1 MSDKRHHRHGQ
12 EEMEYS
18 RKNKDSKGSRDDDHR
33 RRKHHRCDER
43 HQSRGNDETRRSQ
56 KAQEASCSHEVHSKD
71 RKKAG
76 SDEGYRNKH
85 GRSDRRREQDAE
97 KYVYRDKHRKTEGLG
112 EKDKETYRGKHVHDR
127 PDMTRED
134 VKPRDKHGR
143 TEGMREQEKEE
154 EEEEEWDRQE
164 MWEFNWEEYRSTLN
178 KIFFRDEDFIVRG
191 TPEYDDFWK
200 FFHRY
205 CKFQR
210 KKSGDQRP
218 ARSRHSPPQQ
228 KTLGLPEKYD
238 KRYRIN
244 FSIKTKDVEEKLK
257 YLRTGSRTND
267 DEDLTPSRVVEF
279 RLALLHYIDFCQKQK
294 LQKLAKLRHD
304 QASLPI
310 HQYRDQIVQAV
321 RQHRVV
327 VVAGDTGCGKS
338 TQVPQYLMSAGFT
351 CIACT
356 QPRRIACISLA
367 KRVGYET
374 LNEYGSEVAYQVRF
388 EGSKTASTRILFLT
402 EGLLLRQV
410 TTDPTLSQ
418 YSVIVLDEVH
428 ERHLNGDFLL
438 GVLRALL
445 RARDDLKMV
454 LMSATINIKLFAG
467 YFHGAPVIQVPGRL
481 YPIQLEYLPIKQEE
495 QTSKSER
502 LDPRPYLRVMQR
514 IDHKYPAAERGD
526 LLIFLSGMSEIT
538 AVVEA
543 ARLYAQQTK
552 RWIVLPLHS
561 TLSIEEQDKVFDIA
575 PDGVRKCIVS
585 TNIAETSI
593 TIDGVRFISDSGKVK
608 EMSYDPGAKMQRLQE
623 FWISRASAEQRK
635 GRAGRTGPGVCFRMY
650 DESDYDN
657 FQEYATPEIQRVP
670 LDSTLLQMISMGL
683 RDPRKFPFIE
693 PPAMSSIE
701 NSVAFLKEQGAL
713 TEEETLTPIGR
724 MLARLPVDVVIGK
737 MLIMGTVFHVIDPV
751 LSIAAALSV
760 QSPFHQSARTN
771 PDAMHARKPLE
782 SDHGD
787 PFTLLNAFDEWIQVK
802 AGGRNSSR
810 KWCRRRGL
818 EEQRFYEMVKLK
830 EQFKDLL
837 KGHGLLEGEKDCY
850 YREEERRKRHGERR
864 RLQELKR
871 KHDKGPRKRKVLKL
885 EHEDIELSGGDD
897 DDDDEVDIK
906 DIEFKLKHD
915 LNQLQETSNQT
926 RSFTLRDVLLLKV
939 VLCSGLYPLV
949 AIADDCNTYRRD
961 SEQVFHTKSK
971 QFVVLHPTGV
981 FCTNP
986 EPLQLPHTE
995 GKQGVAQLKGQVS
1008 SKHQLLAYTSLLE
1021 TNKPYLVNTMRIPA
1035 LQTLMLYAHCL
1046 DTNQDCTRIV
1056 SDYWLELTFDE
1067 SEAAQLLLSS
1077 VIQLRATWAKL
1088 LGLRLQ
1094 ESSKR
1099 QKDDDDEDEDDTS
1112 RKARKL
1118 EKVLANKLTEFL
1130 SSDVEYSIRRLG
1142 NSEIK
1147 NLFVGLL
1154 EVGSSATE
1162 PVPSLFSGECRPHPT
1177 KGGVQINDYLTY
1189 NCLQDDGMSV
1199 HSFMAHLRNSWT
1211 CPTCQVDMAVT
1222 VLERLQHEDQ
1232 CQKKQDVSVDEPK
1245 QQSGP
1250 SSLERLRKP
1259 YFCTTCQ
1266 QEFSF
1271 TNTEILKHRK
1281 THSQA
1286 ASTGEGFT
1294 T

>member
-1 MSDKRHHRHGQ
+1 MSDERHHKHRREEKQHGKKK
-12 EEMEYS
+12 S
-18 RKNKDSKGSRDDDHR
+18 SKDTSRDDDHR
-33 RRKHHRCDER
+33 RRKHHHRGEDGQSDQDQSGGYGETIR
-43 HQSRGNDETRRSQ
+43 HQGT
-56 KAQEASCSHEVHSKD
+56 SCSHEVHHRD
-71 RKKAG
+71 REKEG
-76 SDEGYRNKH
+76 SSEGYRKKH
-85 GRSDRRREQDAE
+85 GSDRRREEDE
-97 KYVYRDKHRKTEGLG
+97 KYRDRHRKTEVLG
-112 EKDKETYRGKHVHDR
+112 DKDKEKYRGKHMHDR
-127 PDMTRED
+127 PRED
-134 VKPRDKHGR
+134 AKPRDKHGR
-143 TEGMREQEKEE
+143 MEGRREE

-191 TPEYDDFWK
+191 TTEYADFWA

-210 KKSGDQRP
+210 KKSAEQKAP
-218 ARSRHSPPQQ
+218 KSHPNPPQEQQ

-267 DEDLTPSRVVEF
+267 DEDLTPSRVAEF

-294 LQKLAKLRHD
+294 LQKLAKLRQD

-310 HQYRDQIVQAV
+310 HQYRDQIVEAV

-351 CIACT
+351 RIACT

-418 YSVIVLDEVH
+418 YSIIVLDEVH

-445 RARDDLKMV
+445 RAREDLKMV

-467 YFHGAPVIQVPGRL
+467 YFNGAPVIQVPGRL

-514 IDHKYPAAERGD
+514 IDHKYPGTERGD

-543 ARLYAQQTK
+543 ARLYAQHTK

-575 PDGVRKCIVS
+575 PEGVRKCIVS

-593 TIDGVRFISDSGKVK
+593 TIDGVRFICDSGKVK

-683 RDPRKFPFIE
+683 KNTRKFPFIE

-771 PDAMHARKPLE
+771 PDAMHARRPLE

-837 KGHGLLEGEKDCY
+837 KDHGLLEGEEDHY

-871 KHDKGPRKRKVLKL
+871 QHDKGPRKRKVLKL

-981 FCTNP
+981 FSTNP

-995 GKQGVAQLKGQVS
+995 GKQGVAQPKGQVS

-1021 TNKPYLVNTMRIPA
+1021 TNKPYLVNTMRVPA

-1056 SDYWLELTFDE
+1056 SDHWLELTFPE

-1094 ESSKR
+1094 ESTKR
-1099 QKDDDDEDEDDTS
+1099 NKDDDDEDDTS

-1118 EKVLANKLTEFL
+1118 EKVLAHKLTEFL

-1154 EVGSSATE
+1154 EVGSTATE
-1162 PVPSLFSGECRPHPT
+1162 PVPSLFSGECQPHPT

-1232 CQKKQDVSVDEPK
+1232 CQNKQDVSVDEPR
-1245 QQSGP
+1245 QQGGP

-1266 QEFSF
+1266 LEFSF

-1281 THSQA
+1281 THSQPA
-1286 ASTGEGFT
+1286 ATGEGST

>member
-1 MSDKRHHRHGQ
+1 MSDQRHHRHRP
-12 EEMEYS
+12 EEMHHEKKKSKESKSS
-18 RKNKDSKGSRDDDHR
+18 RASDQRSS
-33 RRKHHRCDER
+33 KHHRHEHRHSGLDQSGGYDEMT
-43 HQSRGNDETRRSQ
+43 SRRI
-56 KAQEASCSHEVHSKD
+56 QEASCSRDVHQRD
-71 RKKAG
+71 RKKES
-76 SDEGYRNKH
+76 SDEGHGNKH
-85 GRSDRRREQDAE
+85 GRSDRRREEEAE
-97 KYVYRDKHRKTEGLG
+97 KYRHKHRKMERVGDR
-112 EKDKETYRGKHVHDR
+112 DKETYRGKDVHVR
-127 PDMTRED
+127 DMARED
-134 VKPRDKHGR
+134 VRPRDKHGR
-143 TEGMREQEKEE
+143 MEGMREQE

-205 CKFQR
+205 CKFQM

-218 ARSRHSPPQQ
+218 ARPHHSSPQQ
-228 KTLGLPEKYD
+228 KTLGLPDKYD

-267 DEDLTPSRVVEF
+267 DEDLTPSRVAEF
-279 RLALLHYIDFCQKQK
+279 RLAWLHYIDFCQKQK

-388 EGSKTASTRILFLT
+388 EGSKTDATRILFLT

-418 YSVIVLDEVH
+418 YSIIVLDEVH

-445 RARDDLKMV
+445 RAQEDLKMV

-467 YFHGAPVIQVPGRL
+467 YFNGAPVIQVPGRL

-514 IDHKYPAAERGD
+514 IDHKYPGTERGD

-543 ARLYAQQTK
+543 GRLYAQQTK

-575 PDGVRKCIVS
+575 PEGVRKCIVS

-593 TIDGVRFISDSGKVK
+593 TIDGVRFICDSGKVK

-650 DESDYDN
+650 DESEYDN

-683 RDPRKFPFIE
+683 RNPRKFPFIE

-837 KGHGLLEGEKDCY
+837 KDHGLLEGEQDYY
-850 YREEERRKRHGERR
+850 YREEERRRRHGERR

-871 KHDKGPRKRKVLKL
+871 RHDKGPRKRKVLKL

-981 FCTNP
+981 FCSNP

-1035 LQTLMLYAHCL
+1035 VQTLMLYAHCL

-1056 SDYWLELTFDE
+1056 SDYWLELTFPE

-1077 VIQLRATWAKL
+1077 VIQLRVTWAKL

-1094 ESSKR
+1094 ESSRRK
-1099 QKDDDDEDEDDTS
+1099 KDDDDEDDTS

-1118 EKVLANKLTEFL
+1118 EKVLARKLTEFL

-1147 NLFVGLL
+1147 NLFVGPL
-1154 EVGSSATE
+1154 EVGSTANK
-1162 PVPSLFSGECRPHPT
+1162 PVPTLFSGECRPHPT

-1222 VLERLQHEDQ
+1222 LLERLQHQDQ
-1232 CQKKQDVSVDEPK
+1232 CQNKQDVSVDESR
-1245 QQSGP
+1245 QLSGP

-1259 YFCTTCQ
+1259 WFCTTCQ

-1271 TNTEILKHRK
+1271 TNTEILKHRR
-1281 THSQA
+1281 THAQPA
-1286 ASTGEGFT
+1286 ATGEGPT